1 MNFLKKIA
9 IPALTMAW
17 CVYFITDAGS
27 PSKKGNTFVW
37 AVFVLLAVIFAV
49 ELFNEFRRAQAEKR
63 TVKNSPAEKKDYS
76 GLIRSGILFGA
87 TLAYIIAMP
96 YLGFLIST
104 FIYLFAMFLFLKA
117 KNKIVVAV
125 ASVMLTG
132 LMWFAFDYLLGVPL
146 PKGIFF

>member
-1 MNFLKKIA
+1 MNFLKKIT
-9 IPALTMAW
+9 IPALAMAW
-17 CVYFITDAGS
+17 CVYFITDAGL
-27 PSKKGNTFVW
+27 PSKKGNMFVW
-37 AVFVLLAVIFAV
+37 AVFALLVVIFAV
-49 ELFNEFRRAQAEKR
+49 EILNEFRRAQTEKR
-63 TVKNSPAEKKDYS
+63 AAQNSPTEKKDYS

-104 FIYLFAMFLFLKA
+104 FIYLFAMFLFLRA
-117 KNKIVVAV
+117 KNKIVVVV